1 MNYFVIG
8 FLIGAIFGAALVL
21 IIGQIRQK
29 ADKAGMR
36 DAFQALAAEAL
47 DSNSQRLVSQAAAAL
62 ESKKELIDQ
71 AIKAVNERLEHVR
84 GYLQSVE
91 SSRKQDFGELDKSLR
106 TLSQTTGE
114 LHRMLASTQRRGAWG
129 ERMAEDILRL
139 AGMTEGVNYAKQDSR
154 YATGSDRPDFTFFLP
169 NDLKVNMDVKF
180 PLEAYKAYLDA
191 ESDDAIQA
199 ARKQL
204 VSDLTSHIR
213 AVSSRG
219 YVDKKI
225 PTVDYVI
232 LFVPSEQVYALAL
245 ESGPDLIDQGLSRK
259 VVLASPLTLYAML
272 AVIRQAAESANLMRA
287 ADEVMNLLHEFD
299 RQWQKYNEEIDR
311 LGGQLDTVARTYE
324 NIRTTRTNMLRKPLD
339 KLEDLRQRRDLPQ
352 EPR

>member
-1 MNYFVIG
+1 MGAVIS
-8 FLIGAIFGAALVL
+8 AALVF
-21 IIGQIRQK
+21 IIGRVYY
-29 ADKAGMR
+29 ARSR
-36 DAFQALAAEAL
+36 DAFKALATEAL
-47 DSNSQRLVSQAAAAL
+47 DSNSQRLAAQTAAAM

-71 AIKAVNERLEHVR
+71 AIKAVNDRLEHVR

-91 SSRKQDFGELDKSLR
+91 SSRKQDFGELDKSLQ

-139 AGMTEGVNYAKQDSR
+139 AGMAEGINYAKQDSQ
-154 YATGSDRPDFTFFLP
+154 YATGNDRPDFTFFLP

-191 ESDDAIQA
+191 ETDEAIKA
-199 ARKQL
+199 ACKQL
-204 VSDLTSHIR
+204 VSDLNSHVR

-245 ESGPDLIDQGLSRK
+245 EAGPDMIDQALSRK

-272 AVIRQAAESANLMRA
+272 AVIRQSAESANLMRA

-299 RQWQKYNEEIDR
+299 KQWQKYNEEIDR
-311 LGGQLDTVARTYE
+311 LGSQLDTVSRTYE

-339 KLEDLRQRRDLPQ
+339 KLEDLRHSRDLPD
-352 EPR
+352 EES